1 MGKNGSGTTGYSTA
15 AVLMVCPEDRPADF
29 FSLRRQRTDGLSHD
43 RAAIGQASRG
53 DAGLR

>member
-1 MGKNGSGTTGYSTA
+1 MGKKGSGTTGYSTA

-29 FSLRRQRTDGLSHD
+29 FSLRWQRTGGLSHD
-43 RAAIGQASRG
+43 QAAIGRVSRH